1 MYIGRIIDI
10 SAIMDSVKSSR
21 FLGTLRI
28 ARLCQVTPATVAH
41 WIDQGYLKGHRT
53 PTGHRRVETDDLAAF
68 LREHGMPVPPELDRE
83 SPEPQEAVVVVED
96 DPSYGKMLQRAV
108 QASELKVDLTVAP
121 TGMDGLMEIG
131 RVQPAVI
138 VLDYTLPDLN
148 AAQLVE
154 RLLAPKRQLE
164 AEVLIVTAGVAA
176 EDVAWLHRLGVKEI
190 VEKSKGIDAVME
202 ALETALKR
210 HRARKS

>member
-1 MYIGRIIDI
+1 LYIGRIIDI

-138 VLDYTLPDLN
+138 VLDYSLPDLN
-148 AAQLVE
+148 ATQVIQ
-154 RLLAPKRQLE
+154 RLLEPGRQLD
-164 AEVLIVTAGVAA
+164 AEVIVVTGRMPEAAAVA
-176 EDVAWLHRLGVKEI
+176 LRQMGVKVI
-190 VEKSKGIDAVME
+190 VNKIDGMQAVVDAMRQ
-202 ALETALKR
+202 ALQRRQQA
-210 HRARKS
+210 A

>member
-1 MYIGRIIDI
+1 
-10 SAIMDSVKSSR
+10 MDSVKSSR

-53 PTGHRRVETDDLAAF
+53 PTGHRRVEADDLAAF

-108 QASELKVDLTVAP
+108 QASDLKVDLTVAP

-131 RVQPAVI
+131 RAQPAVI